1 MQNTYR
7 PVAMVHFWHWLGASL
22 VFLSPFF
29 FLYLLLR
36 WGKVGL
42 IILSL
47 LFIVGASW
55 LLRTYRLWRQSM
67 MVLEDDKIIIIN
79 QTGIFDRTVSQIQ
92 LDKINDISFRKKGLW
107 QTIGN
112 FGSIAIQVSSSPEK
126 LIINNLK
133 RPELIQKELCAA
145 QEEFSSQD
153 AHEFSEAELL
163 GIIREIRGRIGEPRW
178 RQIQKGN
185 WKLKQNLIDEVGETD
200 KNKAEAIE
208 HFFSRKI

>member
-29 FLYLLLR
+29 FLYLLLS
-36 WGKVGL
+36 WGKAGF
-42 IILSL
+42 IILGVL
-47 LFIVGASW
+47 LIVGIGW

-67 MVLEDDKIIIIN
+67 MILDDDKIIIIN

-92 LDKINDISFRKKGLW
+92 INKISDISFRKKGLW

-112 FGSIAIQVSSSPEK
+112 FGSIAIQINSAAEK
-126 LIINNLK
+126 IIVNNLK
-133 RPELIQKELCAA
+133 HPETVQKELWAA
-145 QEEFSSQD
+145 QEEFASPTN
-153 AHEFSEAELL
+153 EYSEAELL
-163 GIIREIRGRIGEPRW
+163 GIIREIRNRIGEPRW

-200 KNKAEAIE
+200 KNKADAIE